1 MKSFGP
7 MTQTFGHRPSAK
19 PVSKPMPTM
28 AKFARPGIP
37 AATGPAQPTGPSVE
51 DEIRE
56 WKRTRGSHFPVR
68 LLALVASVSFG
79 AASFVLPPNVNSW
92 VQYPLYALSA
102 ASLYV
107 GFAHRRPKAGA

>member
-1 MKSFGP
+1 
-7 MTQTFGHRPSAK
+7 MTQSFGHRASAK
-19 PVSKPMPTM
+19 SVSKPLPAMT
-28 AKFARPGIP
+28 KFARPGVEP
-37 AATGPAQPTGPSVE
+37 APAQQAGPSVE

-79 AASFVLPPNVNSW
+79 AASFVLPSDVNSW

-107 GFAHRRPKAGA
+107 GFAHRRPKATA